1 MAHAGQRIENP
12 VTGEQITFV
21 RTAADTGG
29 ALLELEDRWTRRGQR
44 TVEHVHPEMEER
56 FEVISGTARFL
67 IDGNELSAG
76 PGDEVAV
83 APGTRHVAWNPSDEP
98 VQLVLR
104 FRPALRWEDFVER
117 LFALA
122 ADGATDENGIPEPA
136 VMRAML
142 AEFSRE
148 IAPAPRAR

>member
-1 MAHAGQRIENP
+1 VAHAGQRIENP
-12 VTGEQITFV
+12 VTGEQIMFA

-29 ALLELEDRWTRRGQR
+29 ELLELEDRWTRRGRR

-56 FEVISGTARFL
+56 FEIVSGTARFL
-67 IDGNELSAG
+67 IGGKEFTAG
-76 PGDEVAV
+76 AGDEVTV
-83 APGTRHVAWNPSDEP
+83 APGTPHVAWNPADEP
-98 VQLVLR
+98 VQLILR

-136 VMRAML
+136 VMRALL

-148 IAPAPRAR
+148 IAPAPRTR